1 MPKEGGVE
9 RRSFSLPS
17 FHILS
22 CETLFLR
29 GFKGDDDENL
39 IVFPN
44 EGAFDYSGYALS
56 LRTHTSA
63 ILFFL

>member
-39 IVFPN
+39 SIF
-44 EGAFDYSGYALS
+44 
-56 LRTHTSA
+56 
-63 ILFFL
+63 